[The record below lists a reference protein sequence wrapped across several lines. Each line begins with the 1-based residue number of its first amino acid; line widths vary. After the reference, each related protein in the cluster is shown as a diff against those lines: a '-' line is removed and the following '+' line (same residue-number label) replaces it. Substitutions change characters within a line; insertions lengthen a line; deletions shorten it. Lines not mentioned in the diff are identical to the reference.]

1 MVRQE
6 LILLEVEDPRLHPLP
21 VLHTRADRAR
31 ELAPRPLP
39 ARSASQER
47 EPVLGHPQP
56 CWHDLYHLLPAVAY
70 DLCRVERGV
79 TASTLPRPVLDHT
92 VRSLTEP

>member
-1 MVRQE
+1 
-6 LILLEVEDPRLHPLP
+6 
-21 VLHTRADRAR
+21 
-31 ELAPRPLP
+31 
-39 ARSASQER
+39 
-47 EPVLGHPQP
+47 VLGHPQP